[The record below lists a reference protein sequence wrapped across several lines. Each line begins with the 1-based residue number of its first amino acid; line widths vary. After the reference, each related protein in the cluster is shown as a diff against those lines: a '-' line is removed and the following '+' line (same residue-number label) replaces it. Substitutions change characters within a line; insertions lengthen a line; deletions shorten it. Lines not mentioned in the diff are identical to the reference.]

1 MSARPITTKAV
12 EIVNVLVPKR
22 EGIGRTTKQRPRIRL
37 TIRQRMRVLDEWPR
51 HETIL

>member
-22 EGIGRTTKQRPRIRL
+22 EGIGRPLSTGRASG
-37 TIRQRMRVLDEWPR
+37 
-51 HETIL
+51 